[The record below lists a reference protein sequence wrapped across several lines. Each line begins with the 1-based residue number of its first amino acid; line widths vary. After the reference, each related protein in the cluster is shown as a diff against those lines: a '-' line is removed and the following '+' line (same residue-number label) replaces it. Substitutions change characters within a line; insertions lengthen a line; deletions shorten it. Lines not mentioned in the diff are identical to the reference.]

1 MSAAAGPRAPAR
13 PETPARFGAR
23 WIAPLAAVIV
33 GAHLAYAWRALN
45 VIRRTGSYGGS
56 PSYGQIASNL
66 FHRHVYAWMG
76 NHMTAYRPPLY
87 PLFLAATMSL
97 AGSGWLQAATLVQ
110 GGLALGACA
119 LLMRVVWRIFGDP
132 LAVAFAGLLF
142 TLDLPLYEE
151 VLSQTEVT
159 LFLVIE
165 VAFSWVLTRPRLT
178 RGGLAA
184 LAALAGLAHLAH
196 PTGILFLPLVIA
208 VAWWVPRPASRRSVT
223 RTTLAV
229 ALPFLLFA
237 LPWQAAIYRGFGVVT
252 LASSS
257 TGGSNLYKGNNPDF
271 FTLFPYV
278 WLDDYE
284 PWMQHLLEEHGVRGD
299 EYVRERFLRSQ
310 AFDYIRAEPGAF
322 LRRAGAKL
330 VALYSPRPTPLG
342 KADLVDR
349 DGRVALAN
357 YRASHSLLRDVKA
370 IHWCLVL
377 AGALLFLAGLGPRA
391 APFAKPALLA
401 GAAYVVAMTLIHA
414 VVTSGT
420 RYRLPV
426 DPPLVAIA
434 AAGWAG
440 ALRRLTGRRRA

>member
-1 MSAAAGPRAPAR
+1 LNRPRWLVPTALV
-13 PETPARFGAR
+13 
-23 WIAPLAAVIV
+23 ILAAH
-33 GAHLAYAWRALN
+33 ASYAWRALS
-45 VIRRTGSYGGS
+45 VIHRVGSFGGS

-66 FHRHVYAWMG
+66 LHRHVYTWMG

-87 PLFLAATMSL
+87 PLFLAATMSV
-97 AGSGWLQAATLVQ
+97 AGGEWLRAATLVQ
-110 GGLALGACA
+110 GALALVACA
-119 LLMRVVWRIFGDP
+119 LVMRVVWRIFGDP
-132 LAVAFAGLLF
+132 LATVLAGLLF
-142 TLDLPLYEE
+142 ALDLPLYEE

-159 LFLVIE
+159 LFLLIE
-165 VAFSWVLTRPRLT
+165 VAFFWALARPRLS
-178 RGGLAA
+178 RGWLAA

-196 PTGILFLPLVIA
+196 PTGTLLLPLVIA
-208 VAWWVPRPASRRSVT
+208 SAIWAPRPAERRSVA
-223 RTTLAV
+223 RTALAV
-229 ALPFLLFA
+229 AVPFLLLA
-237 LPWQAAIYRGFGVVT
+237 LPWQLAIYRGFRVVT

-257 TGGSNLYKGNNPDF
+257 TSGSNLYKGNNPDF

-284 PWMQHLLEEHGVRGD
+284 PWMQRLLRQHGVTGD
-299 EYVRERFLRSQ
+299 EFARDRFLRHQ

-322 LRRAGAKL
+322 LRRAGAK
-330 VALYSPRPTPLG
+330 VAALYSPRPTPLG

-370 IHWCLVL
+370 IHWCVVL
-377 AGALLFLAGLGPRA
+377 AGALLFLAGLGLRP
-391 APFAKPALLA
+391 APFAKPALWT
-401 GAAYVVAMTLIHA
+401 GAAFVVAMTLIHA

-420 RYRLPV
+420 RYRLPM

-440 ALRRLTGRRRA
+440 LLRRFTSRRGT